1 MPSLIDSL
9 TGRLHTTFHQ
19 TVTATGR
26 LSSSNPNLQN
36 IPIRSE
42 EGKRIRY
49 FFVAGQNYDGI
60 LSADYS
66 QIELRLLA
74 HIAEDESM
82 KGAFTHHQDIHSRTA
97 SEVFGVSLDEVTR
110 EMRSHAKAVNF
121 GIIYGI
127 SDYSLSKDI
136 GVTRKEAGEY
146 MEKYFARYPKIKAA
160 IDGLVEA
167 GREKGYSE
175 TLCGRRRYTPDIKSS
190 NYNRRSFAERIAMN
204 MPIQGTAA
212 DIIKK
217 AMIDVAGELK
227 EKGLKSRMVL
237 QVHDELVFEYAESE
251 LEILK
256 SIVKEKME
264 GAAALSIPLEVEIA
278 IGPNW
283 AEAK

>member
-1 MPSLIDSL
+1 
-9 TGRLHTTFHQ
+9 
-19 TVTATGR
+19 
-26 LSSSNPNLQN
+26 
-36 IPIRSE
+36 
-42 EGKRIRY
+42 
-49 FFVAGQNYDGI
+49 
-60 LSADYS
+60 
-66 QIELRLLA
+66 
-74 HIAEDESM
+74 
-82 KGAFTHHQDIHSRTA
+82 
-97 SEVFGVSLDEVTR
+97 
-110 EMRSHAKAVNF
+110 
-121 GIIYGI
+121 
-127 SDYSLSKDI
+127 
-136 GVTRKEAGEY
+136 

-175 TLCGRRRYTPDIKSS
+175 TLFGRRRYIPDIKSS

-237 QVHDELVFEYAESE
+237 QVHDELVFEYVESE

>member
-1 MPSLIDSL
+1 
-9 TGRLHTTFHQ
+9 
-19 TVTATGR
+19 
-26 LSSSNPNLQN
+26 
-36 IPIRSE
+36 
-42 EGKRIRY
+42 
-49 FFVAGQNYDGI
+49 
-60 LSADYS
+60 
-66 QIELRLLA
+66 
-74 HIAEDESM
+74 M

-175 TLCGRRRYTPDIKSS
+175 TLFGRRRYIPDIKSS

-237 QVHDELVFEYAESE
+237 QVHDELVFEYVESE